1 MYIEWKEIARDSPAL
16 NSVSEPKVHQLLA
29 WKTWAAK
36 MMAFTE
42 CLPEKREKK
51 RKECW
56 EERKFI
62 KLKTC
67 TINLPLQDGVCLC
80 LSACACSVLLL
91 FLVSFSL
98 VCRTMLF
105 LLAAAA
111 VAVVLSLLKLLP
123 LPTQH
128 NRVPLCWNSP
138 FLVSQAGQRDSL
150 YRTSR
155 FRRRRRKGSKDHQ
168 NGLRV

>member
-1 MYIEWKEIARDSPAL
+1 
-16 NSVSEPKVHQLLA
+16 
-29 WKTWAAK
+29 

-111 VAVVLSLLKLLP
+111 VVLSLSKLLPFP

-138 FLVSQAGQRDSL
+138 FLVSQAGQRDFAL

-155 FRRRRRKGSKDHQ
+155 FRRRRKGSKDHQ